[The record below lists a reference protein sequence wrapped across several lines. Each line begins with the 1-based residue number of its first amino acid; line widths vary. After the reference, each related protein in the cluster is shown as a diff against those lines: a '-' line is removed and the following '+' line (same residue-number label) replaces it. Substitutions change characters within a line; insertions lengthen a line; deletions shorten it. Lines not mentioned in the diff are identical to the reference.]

1 MEQITRGYSFLLLV
15 MAFFSVVSG
24 NLHKFVS
31 INLAPY
37 DPNLI
42 PIVSYIVLCDPIQA
56 SYDTTRKGVINNSN
70 SNNKKKRNNN
80 NKNNRR
86 KFRSQTSDNMD
97 R

>member
-1 MEQITRGYSFLLLV
+1 
-15 MAFFSVVSG
+15 MAYFFGGFGESPQVCFNQLSTMIRI
-24 NLHKFVS
+24 LF
-31 INLAPY
+31 
-37 DPNLI
+37 
-42 PIVSYIVLCDPIQA
+42 PIFSYIVLCDPIQA

-80 NKNNRR
+80 NSNSNSNNTNNKSNNISRR